1 MLSGKKRRRLRFSLF
16 TRYFAI
22 FLAAET
28 LSLAVFAFVLPLM
41 MTSTWE
47 DEHKNKLYE
56 YTVNVAQVYQNNIND
71 ASADEAMLV
80 YALNGTSEA
89 SGADVFITDLKG
101 NVIYCSHMTA
111 DSNGKMNMDCEKHRN
126 MRVPGE
132 ITTSILIDGMIATMG
147 DFSNLNDEVSFIS
160 AAVSKKNY
168 AAQADAIVFAVQ
180 SGKEGLDSYY
190 ANFFEEYVIAA
201 LGFLSVTGL
210 TVYVLTYKLVK
221 IIKDMINAT
230 KRYSKGDFSCRIK
243 IHDRSSVKEL
253 DELSLEIN
261 SMAENLEQLEKSRAS
276 FVANVSHEFKTPM
289 TTIGGFV
296 DGMIDGTIEEN
307 QHRYYLKIVS
317 DEVKRLSRL
326 VVAMLNMS
334 KMEAGELKINPGRYN
349 LTQQIIGIFIAFEQ
363 KINDKQI
370 NVAGL
375 DLLEDIYINADQ
387 DMMNQVFYNLVDNA
401 VKFTQQCGE
410 IAVFSEVSDDDIVI
424 RIRNTGKCINDE
436 DLDHVFERFYKA
448 DKSRGLDAKSAGLGL
463 HIVKSIV
470 SLHGGEISVQNIDDK
485 YTQFTVRLSRQFD
498 D

>member
-1 MLSGKKRRRLRFSLF
+1 MLSGKKRRRLRGSLF

-28 LSLAVFAFVLPLM
+28 LSLAVFAFILPLI
-41 MTSTWE
+41 MTSIWE

-71 ASADEAMLV
+71 DSENESMLV
-80 YALNGTSEA
+80 YALSGTSDA
-89 SGADVFITDLKG
+89 SGADVFVTDVRG

-111 DSNGKMNMDCEKHRN
+111 DSNGKMNMDCEIHRD

-132 ITTSILIDGMIATMG
+132 ITTSILSDGMIATIG
-147 DFSNLNDEVSFIS
+147 NLSNLYDEVCFIS
-160 AAVSKKNY
+160 ASVAKKNY
-168 AAQADAIVFAVQ
+168 MADADAIVFAVQ
-180 SGKEGLDSYY
+180 SGKEGLTSYY
-190 ANFFEEYVIAA
+190 ADFFEDYAIAA
-201 LGFLSVTGL
+201 LGFLSVTGI
-210 TVYVLTYKLVK
+210 TVYLLTYKHVK
-221 IIKDMINAT
+221 IINDMINAT
-230 KRYSKGDFSCRIK
+230 KRYSKGDFSYRIK
-243 IHDRSSVKEL
+243 IHDRSSVKEF

-261 SMAENLEQLEKSRAS
+261 SMAENLERIEKSRAN

-296 DGMIDGTIEEN
+296 DGMLDGTIDEN
-307 QHRYYLKIVS
+307 QHGYYLKIVS

-334 KMEAGELKINPGRYN
+334 KMEAGALKINPHRYN
-349 LTQQIIGIFIAFEQ
+349 LAQQIIGIFISFEQ
-363 KINDKQI
+363 KINDKEI
-370 NVAGL
+370 DVTGL

-410 IAVFSEVSDDDIVI
+410 IAVFSEVSDDDIII
-424 RIRNTGKCINDE
+424 RIRNTGKCIRDE

-448 DKSRGLDAKSAGLGL
+448 DKSRSLDAKSAGLGL

-470 SLHGGEISVQNIDDK
+470 SLHGGEITVQNIDDK
-485 YTQFTVRLSRQFD
+485 YTQFSVKLSRQTD
-498 D
+498 E

>member
-1 MLSGKKRRRLRFSLF
+1 MLSGKKRRRLRVNLF
-16 TRYFAI
+16 TKYFAI

-28 LSLAVFAFVLPLM
+28 LSLAVFAFILPLI

-71 ASADEAMLV
+71 ASADETMLV

-89 SGADVFITDLKG
+89 SGADIFVTDVRG
-101 NVIYCSHMTA
+101 NIIYCSHMTA

-132 ITTSILIDGMIATMG
+132 ITTSILVDGMIATIG
-147 DFSNLNDEVSFIS
+147 DFGNLNDEVSFIS
-160 AAVSKKNY
+160 ASVSKKNY

-180 SGKEGLDSYY
+180 SGKDGLDSYY
-190 ANFFEEYVIAA
+190 ANFFEDYAVAA
-201 LGFLSVTGL
+201 LGFLSVTGITIYLL
-210 TVYVLTYKLVK
+210 THKLVE
-221 IIKDMINAT
+221 IINDMINAT
-230 KRYSKGDFSCRIK
+230 KRYSKGDFSYRIK
-243 IHDRSSVKEL
+243 IHDRSSVKEF

-261 SMAENLEQLEKSRAS
+261 TMAENLERLEKSRVN

-296 DGMIDGTIEEN
+296 DGMLDGTIEEK
-307 QHRYYLKIVS
+307 QHGHYLKIVS

-326 VVAMLNMS
+326 VVTMLNMS
-334 KMEAGELKINPGRYN
+334 KMEAGALEINPYRYN
-349 LTQQIIGIFIAFEQ
+349 LTQQIIGIFISFEQ

-370 NVAGL
+370 DVAGL
-375 DLLEDIYINADQ
+375 DMLYDIYITVDQ

-424 RIRNTGKCINDE
+424 RIRNTGKCISDE

-448 DKSRGLDAKSAGLGL
+448 DKSRSLDAKSAGLGL

-470 SLHGGEISVQNIDDK
+470 SLHGGEISVQNVDDK
-485 YTQFTVRLSRQFD
+485 YTQFSVKLSRQTED
-498 D
+498 